1 MLGAPKDQEV
11 TGLVRGM
18 NASLR
23 ESARQSIGTLGTLLY
38 KDESKPR
45 MPEKDWVE
53 LLRRI
58 GTGDS
63 SALGT
68 LYMWTHGIVFALSMR
83 ILKDRSKA
91 EDVTVE
97 VFQHVWS
104 DASGFDGTRV
114 TVVAWIMNLARA
126 RATQVSKESK

>member
-1 MLGAPKDQEV
+1 
-11 TGLVRGM
+11 M
-18 NASLR
+18 NASLL
-23 ESARQSIGTLGTLLY
+23 ESTQQSIGTLGTLLY

-58 GTGDS
+58 GTGDTC
-63 SALGT
+63 ALGT
-68 LYMWTHGIVFALSMR
+68 LYMWTHGIVFAVTMR

-126 RATQVSKESK
+126 RATQASKESK